1 MNKHF
6 SLLCMNYYMFGVDV
20 IIEWVIKLKIC
31 IIIIFYI
38 MKVIELINVLPFSYD
53 LSSVNE
59 KTS

>member
-1 MNKHF
+1 
-6 SLLCMNYYMFGVDV
+6 
-20 IIEWVIKLKIC
+20 
-31 IIIIFYI
+31 